1 MTRDKQAIAIGIG
14 AALLVLLGTVAVV
27 FLSNRSDSTTKTAT
41 TSTEGSHADAGGPR
55 MKSGEFVDMSGN
67 TDLPASQFDGTV
79 NSRFPQWSCIPR
91 GAQTFLH
98 VPLQIDGIK
107 CLWGSGNAQGGQ
119 NFDEEVRGI
128 PVNKKFETLYVY
140 HCAFY
145 GTPPKTPVYDLV
157 FRYADGTS
165 ATNTILYGVD
175 VLDWFGTG
183 GPTGPNSKLAWKGV
197 CTAGGQTQP
206 LRFCL
211 TALKNPQPFNEVTTI
226 DLYSSKNRTVP
237 CILAMTPGKS
247 GLMRE

>member
-1 MTRDKQAIAIGIG
+1 MTRGKQAIAIGVG
-14 AALLVLLGTVAVV
+14 AGLLVLLGTIAVGL
-27 FLSNRSDSTTKTAT
+27 LSNRSDSTTKTT
-41 TSTEGSHADAGGPR
+41 TRTEGKPADTGGPR
-55 MKSGEFVDMSGN
+55 MKSGEFVDMSAR
-67 TDLPASQFDGTV
+67 TDLPASRFDEMV

-119 NFDEEVRGI
+119 TFDEEVTGI

-145 GTPPKTPVYDLV
+145 STPPKTPVYDLV
-157 FRYADGTS
+157 FRYADGS
-165 ATNTILYGVD
+165 SVTNTMLYGED

-197 CTAGGQTQP
+197 CTAGGRTQP

-211 TALKNPQPFNEVTTI
+211 TAVKNPQPLNEVATI
-226 DLYSSKNRTVP
+226 DLYSSKNRTAG

-247 GLMRE
+247 GLMR